1 MKERKSLLVSEA
13 VLPKALESLYS
24 IRATK
29 VMTCHVTNSHHN
41 LLFSKI
47 KEHNFFPLEKNV

>member
-13 VLPKALESLYS
+13 ILTKALESLYS

-47 KEHNFFPLEKNV
+47 KEHNFFST